1 MFSAF
6 SRALKWCVQL
16 FQAYLQRGTQ
26 TSLEAESHSDSSVP
40 SEWGTQSQTCSRLQW
55 GWGMEWERQRSHRGQ
70 LLYSSGSQPLK
81 KKRGTGGINKNGTFT
96 FNEQTSVDDILTT
109 VECHIDSIGLS
120 FMELAWLF
128 RTRVDVH
135 NHNRTNSRGWRE

>member
-1 MFSAF
+1 MGHSIPDLQPSSMGMGNGMGTPAITPWTI
-6 SRALKWCVQL
+6 ALLVWL
-16 FQAYLQRGTQ
+16 STA
-26 TSLEAESHSDSSVP
+26 
-40 SEWGTQSQTCSRLQW
+40 
-55 GWGMEWERQRSHRGQ
+55 
-70 LLYSSGSQPLK
+70 K